1 MREAAFL
8 SDRRGVSTALGYVIA
23 LSISAI
29 LISGLLIAGGTLVEN
44 ERESVARDQL
54 AVAAEQLASGVMD
67 ADRLAAS
74 ADGGTVRVRVW
85 LPERAGSAP
94 YAVQIVPQ
102 STPPGQPYAATL
114 VAKSEVLDIS
124 VNLTVRSSF
133 ELAARTVEGGP
144 VVITHT
150 ETDGDGERELS
161 IQPEH
166 SAPPVD
172 PDPVVTPRDEVVFVD
187 ADTAE
192 LSTVAPDGTVTRYG
206 VDAKA
211 IGPKEVDFDGDGLQ
225 EIPFVTSA
233 NELKLVDE
241 TGEVQTLTSDAS
253 YSPQQNTYGTLVAVG
268 TWRGETSVFYTNI
281 TDVGPNDEATIYR
294 VGLDG
299 KPTKVTVGG
308 SEVEANAI
316 AGVADVND
324 DGDSDLVFLGNS
336 QRIRYLDDNAE
347 VDTGQGVGANF
358 GLGVGAPRVI
368 QSGEVARTPFVASN
382 NVKLLRYVGG
392 SGTVTDLTTGG
403 SAESTFVAAIDWVGD
418 DKLEVVYV
426 DGGAHTLT
434 YVTVGGSTTT
444 ILDSSGNPIEVDR
457 QVGTA

>member
-1 MREAAFL
+1 M
-8 SDRRGVSTALGYVIA
+8 
-23 LSISAI
+23 
-29 LISGLLIAGGTLVEN
+29 
-44 ERESVARDQL
+44 
-54 AVAAEQLASGVMD
+54 
-67 ADRLAAS
+67 
-74 ADGGTVRVRVW
+74 
-85 LPERAGSAP
+85 
-94 YAVQIVPQ
+94 
-102 STPPGQPYAATL
+102 
-114 VAKSEVLDIS
+114 
-124 VNLTVRSSF
+124 
-133 ELAARTVEGGP
+133 
-144 VVITHT
+144 
-150 ETDGDGERELS
+150 
-161 IQPEH
+161 
-166 SAPPVD
+166 
-172 PDPVVTPRDEVVFVD
+172 
-187 ADTAE
+187 
-192 LSTVAPDGTVTRYG
+192 
-206 VDAKA
+206 
-211 IGPKEVDFDGDGLQ
+211 
-225 EIPFVTSA
+225 
-233 NELKLVDE
+233 
-241 TGEVQTLTSDAS
+241 QTLTSDAS